1 MCSMDRSKTLEQR
14 AMSWCF
20 QNDFTIDVLP
30 VRKGKKPPVTINVLK
45 RGKII
50 KEGAKE
56 YVQDKHLA
64 KKINNIYIHLYK
76 YYTDFKNI

>member
-1 MCSMDRSKTLEQR
+1 MDRSKTIEQR

-20 QNDFTIDVLP
+20 ENDFKIDVLP
-30 VRKGKKPPVTINVLK
+30 VRKGKRSLVTLNVLK

-56 YVQDKHLA
+56 YIQNQKLA
-64 KKINNIYIHLYK
+64 EKINNIYVHLYR

>member
-1 MCSMDRSKTLEQR
+1 MDRSKTLEQR

-20 QNDFTIDVLP
+20 ENDFTIDVLP
-30 VRKGKKPPVTINVLK
+30 VRQGKRPPVTLNVLK

-56 YVQDKHLA
+56 YVQDQKLA
-64 KKINNIYIHLYK
+64 TTINNIYIHLYK